1 MSEPLSSHE
10 IEDVLSSIRR
20 LVSEEL
26 RPAPRPP
33 REETAAA
40 PAPAVVAPPAA
51 PPAVAEPGKLIL
63 TPSLRVVG
71 EDWPAAVAAAPA
83 PMDVAPEGA
92 SPEETARDG
101 WAPDGAAGV
110 DPVLLHQGLAPMSDA
125 GPAAVPDAVAG
136 DSRAGGPLMD
146 YDEDL
151 VWATAGEPDPDPFAA
166 APRVWATEPVPHPAW
181 VQPDT
186 DWPEEEPVP
195 FVARP
200 RGLAAEDPLARAW
213 ADRAEAEVRARLE
226 EVRMPEP
233 EPETEIAET
242 GIAETGIAAADP
254 APAAG
259 LFAAGEG
266 LIDEEA
272 LRDIVREII
281 REELAGSLGERI
293 TRNVR
298 KLVRIEINRARAA
311 REFD

>member
-26 RPAPRPP
+26 RPAPRP
-33 REETAAA
+33 AA
-40 PAPAVVAPPAA
+40 PPRDQAAVAADPVASAVAPAAVPPAA
-51 PPAVAEPGKLIL
+51 VTPARMAEPGKLLL

-71 EDWPAAVAAAPA
+71 EDWQPAEPQPAAADTAAEAL
-83 PMDVAPEGA
+83 APETAG
-92 SPEETARDG
+92 PETAGPETAR
-101 WAPDGAAGV
+101 V
-110 DPVLLHQGLAPMSDA
+110 DPVLLHQGLAARPGAAAAADPLD
-125 GPAAVPDAVAG
+125 GP
-136 DSRAGGPLMD
+136 RQGGPLMD

-151 VWATAGEPDPDPFAA
+151 VWATAGEPDPEPFAPQPRPWA
-166 APRVWATEPVPHPAW
+166 AEPVPHPAW
-181 VQPDT
+181 VQSEG
-186 DWPEEEPVP
+186 DWQEDEPVP

-200 RGLAAEDPLARAW
+200 RGAATDDPLALAW

-226 EVRMPEP
+226 EVRMPEAEPRAEATDPLALP
-233 EPETEIAET
+233 E
-242 GIAETGIAAADP
+242 G
-254 APAAG
+254 G
-259 LFAAGEG
+259 LFAAGEAV
-266 LIDEEA
+266 IDEEA